1 MYELDKNNRLRLD
14 GKVVKLDTLP
24 TSKKFQTDAGAC
36 VVVARSLQE
45 RKALALADKPED
57 IEGFNEALKLARAN
71 T

>member
-1 MYELDKNNRLRLD
+1 MYTLDKNNRIRLD
-14 GKVVKLDTLP
+14 GKVVKLDSLP
-24 TSKKFQTDAGAC
+24 TSKKFTTDAGPC